1 MKARNIR
8 LIIIIVITFLIGYY
22 AGVSKIAFDWNTFQP
37 NVQVSSKEP
46 PPNDQSMDMSRM
58 WVVLDKLETM
68 YYDKTAINANKLLD
82 GAISGMV
89 SSLGDPYT
97 VYLPPV
103 QNTDFKQ
110 ELAGQFEGIGAELGM
125 KGKDVVVIAPLDGS
139 PASKAGIKP
148 GDIIIGVDNLSIGGM
163 DLNSVVNKIRVQK
176 ARR

>member
-1 MKARNIR
+1 
-8 LIIIIVITFLIGYY
+8 
-22 AGVSKIAFDWNTFQP
+22 
-37 NVQVSSKEP
+37 
-46 PPNDQSMDMSRM
+46 M

-125 KGKDVVVIAPLDGS
+125 KGERCR
-139 PASKAGIKP
+139 
-148 GDIIIGVDNLSIGGM
+148 GDRAVGWESC
-163 DLNSVVNKIRVQK
+163 K
-176 ARR
+176 